1 MSGSAFVDMVEYRI
15 SAKYDLILPA
25 FRANMSIQKNRE
37 AAQHKPGAGRRMEGA
52 DLYDEIRKK
61 DQ

>member
-1 MSGSAFVDMVEYRI
+1 MDMVEYRI
-15 SAKYDLILPA
+15 SAEYDLILPV

>member
-1 MSGSAFVDMVEYRI
+1 MDMVEYRI
-15 SAKYDLILPA
+15 SAEYDLILPA
-25 FRANMSIQKNRE
+25 FRANMSYQKNRE
-37 AAQHKPGAGRRMEGA
+37 AAPHKPGAGCRMEGA